1 MRCRSLKLKKALSPL
16 PGADLTP
23 FTFRPWL
30 PDLLE
35 AFAPVRV
42 LLSHPGMQRLLLL
55 IYLLLLAWT
64 VVPDLS
70 TAMVNCPSCD
80 ELAP

>member
-1 MRCRSLKLKKALSPL
+1 MRYRSLKLKKALPTL

-23 FTFRPWL
+23 FTFAPWL

-35 AFAPVRV
+35 AFAPVEV
-42 LLSHPGMQRLLLL
+42 LLPHPGVQRLLLL
-55 IYLLLLAWT
+55 IYLLLPSWT
-64 VVPDLS
+64 VVPDLP

-80 ELAP
+80 